1 MNRREAIA
9 GVASLGVVGV
19 GGAVAFRSRL
29 FDGGERIDPVGI
41 ETIDAPGS
49 EAGTALIPDADR
61 PTVVEFFATW
71 CTVCARMM
79 PDIAAVEADLGDDV
93 WFVSVTNEPI
103 GHTVSREDVRAWWR
117 EHGGE
122 WTVGYDT
129 DLDLTRALDL
139 SDTPT
144 TILLDPN
151 GRVLETDRGYKSEAE
166 LRSLVGETFGV
177 DS

>member
-1 MNRREAIA
+1 MKRREAIA
-9 GVASLGVVGV
+9 GVASLGVVGA

-29 FDGGERIDPVGI
+29 FERNDRIDPVEI

-49 EAGTALIPDADR
+49 DAGTAIVPDADR

-79 PDIAAVEADLGDDV
+79 PDIAAVEADFGDDV

-103 GHTVSREDVRAWWR
+103 GHTVTREDVRAWWR
-117 EHGGE
+117 EHGGD
-122 WTVGYDT
+122 WTVGYDP
-129 DLDLTRALDL
+129 DLDLTRELDL

-144 TILLDPN
+144 TILLDAD
-151 GRVLETDRGYKSEAE
+151 GRVLETDRGYKSESE
-166 LRSLVGETFGV
+166 LRSLVEEAFGI
-177 DS
+177 DP

>member
-1 MNRREAIA
+1 MKRREAIA
-9 GVASLGVVGV
+9 GAASLGVLGA
-19 GGAVAFRSRL
+19 GGAVAFRSQL
-29 FDGGERIDPVGI
+29 FESNTVIAPVEI

-49 EAGTALIPDADR
+49 ESGTAVVPDANR

-117 EHGGE
+117 DHGGA

-129 DLDLTRALDL
+129 DLDLTRELDL

-144 TILLDPN
+144 TVLLDSD

-166 LRSLVGETFGV
+166 LRSLVEGTFGI